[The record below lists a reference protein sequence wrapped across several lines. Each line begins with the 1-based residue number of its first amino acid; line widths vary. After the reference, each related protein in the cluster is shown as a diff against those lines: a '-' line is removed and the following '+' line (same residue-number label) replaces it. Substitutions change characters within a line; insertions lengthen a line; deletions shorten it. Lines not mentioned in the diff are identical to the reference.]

1 MFLLGNKQVAKC
13 LLCLKVLSN
22 TSMSR
27 LVMHRKVCK
36 CNTNRCRNESISNH
50 DNPDPVVIETSISS
64 SNYTFANHHQSAI
77 TSVSSSMS
85 NDQESSFQNKR
96 KRSNSIN
103 INSDSD
109 NDEVSGGSKSIINA
123 SCIVSPLSDI
133 NKSTK
138 STASYLGTQSDV
150 DFTSVALCPQPDSI
164 TTVKKNANKQNNMYK
179 YHDKITSI
187 EIDSVNYK
195 LGKLFFGCN
204 IPFSIVESEHFKG
217 FCQAWRP
224 AYKPPSRKVY

>member
-27 LVMHRKVCK
+27 LVMHRKVCS
-36 CNTNRCRNESISNH
+36 TNRCRNESISNH

-64 SNYTFANHHQSAI
+64 SNYTFANHHQSPSHQSAI

-85 NDQESSFQNKR
+85 NDQESSFQNKH
-96 KRSNSIN
+96 KRSNSIH

-123 SCIVSPLSDI
+123 SCFPIVR
-133 NKSTK
+133 
-138 STASYLGTQSDV
+138 Y
-150 DFTSVALCPQPDSI
+150 
-164 TTVKKNANKQNNMYK
+164 KQIYQI
-179 YHDKITSI
+179 H
-187 EIDSVNYK
+187 
-195 LGKLFFGCN
+195 C
-204 IPFSIVESEHFKG
+204 
-217 FCQAWRP
+217 
-224 AYKPPSRKVY
+224 